1 MEWLFLAAGT
11 GLYAMSKSKNMKQI
25 DKVILLIAT
34 KVRNFFQFIADGKKA
49 GGFQGMSKQLSSFLT
64 SQGNFKILRHV
75 VQRLFL
81 DQAGGF
87 KEKMDK
93 AEASKILSVS
103 LDANEKEINQ
113 AFRQLMI
120 ANHPDKGG
128 SRYISEKGTI
138 TFQSI
143 HGPGPIP
150 KFGLGEQGKSRPL

>member
-1 MEWLFLAAGT
+1 MVRKLVGFKECQNSCHLFL
-11 GLYAMSKSKNMKQI
+11 Q
-25 DKVILLIAT
+25 V
-34 KVRNFFQFIADGKKA
+34 KVRRTP
-49 GGFQGMSKQLSSFLT
+49 LYR
-64 SQGNFKILRHV
+64 LRCERN
-75 VQRLFL
+75 QFL

-138 TFQSI
+138 PFQNSTTDFQNYKFNI
-143 HGPGPIP
+143 FRGP
-150 KFGLGEQGKSRPL
+150 L

>member
-1 MEWLFLAAGT
+1 
-11 GLYAMSKSKNMKQI
+11 
-25 DKVILLIAT
+25 
-34 KVRNFFQFIADGKKA
+34 
-49 GGFQGMSKQLSSFLT
+49 MSKQLSSFLT
-64 SQGNFKILRHV
+64 SQGNFPLFRMLRV
-75 VQRLFL
+75 VGQRIFFTEIFS

-138 TFQSI
+138 TYSGI
-143 HGPGPIP
+143 YGP
-150 KFGLGEQGKSRPL
+150 SRFRT

>member
-1 MEWLFLAAGT
+1 MGKVPRGIPVGKMEWLFLAAGT

-25 DKVILLIAT
+25 DK
-34 KVRNFFQFIADGKKA
+34 FIADGKKA

-64 SQGNFKILRHV
+64 SQ
-75 VQRLFL
+75 

-93 AEASKILSVS
+93 AEASKILSVC
-103 LDANEKEINQ
+103 LDEKEINQ

-128 SRYISEKGTI
+128 SRYISEKVNEAKDLMT
-138 TFQSI
+138 
-143 HGPGPIP
+143 
-150 KFGLGEQGKSRPL
+150 GKSTSGVFDKN

>member
-25 DKVILLIAT
+25 DKVSFDATIVAAKFLLAIVPS
-34 KVRNFFQFIADGKKA
+34 KCIQFIADGKKA

-64 SQGNFKILRHV
+64 SQGNFPTFCDVKGSGSVNI
-75 VQRLFL
+75 FYFFS

-138 TFQSI
+138 TLHYSGI
-143 HGPGPIP
+143 H
-150 KFGLGEQGKSRPL
+150 

>member
-1 MEWLFLAAGT
+1 MVKKPGDFKECQNNYHLF
-11 GLYAMSKSKNMKQI
+11 SQV
-25 DKVILLIAT
+25 KVIFPLFT
-34 KVRNFFQFIADGKKA
+34 
-49 GGFQGMSKQLSSFLT
+49 M
-64 SQGNFKILRHV
+64 LRV
-75 VQRLFL
+75 VGQRLFSTIFS

-138 TFQSI
+138 TLHYSGI
-143 HGPGPIP
+143 HGP
-150 KFGLGEQGKSRPL
+150 SRFRT